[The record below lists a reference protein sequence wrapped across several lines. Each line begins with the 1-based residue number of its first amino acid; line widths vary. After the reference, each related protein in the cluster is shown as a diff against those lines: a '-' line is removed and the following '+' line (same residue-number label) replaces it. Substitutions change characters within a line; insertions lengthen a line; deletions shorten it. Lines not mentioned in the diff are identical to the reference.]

1 MKDEGLEPDVVTYGI
16 VINAYCKS
24 KKYDEVL
31 EIFRGAILAKNLKP
45 SPHIY
50 CSLIHGLDAENRL
63 NEAIDFFE
71 QSKISGFVPELPTYN
86 ALVGAL
92 CWSEWFKD
100 ACKNRRTKDA
110 YRVFQEMESKLGC
123 EPSANTYEIIVRMF
137 CSEERVDMALQ
148 VWNQMKAKGILPS
161 MHMFSSLINGLS
173 RDNKL
178 DEACAYF
185 QEMLDSGVRP
195 PGPLLGNLKQAL
207 LEAGKKELAL
217 SFGLKLDKIRK
228 TRLVI
233 E

>member
-1 MKDEGLEPDVVTYGI
+1 
-16 VINAYCKS
+16 
-24 KKYDEVL
+24 
-31 EIFRGAILAKNLKP
+31 
-45 SPHIY
+45 
-50 CSLIHGLDAENRL
+50 
-63 NEAIDFFE
+63 
-71 QSKISGFVPELPTYN
+71 
-86 ALVGAL
+86 
-92 CWSEWFKD
+92 
-100 ACKNRRTKDA
+100 
-110 YRVFQEMESKLGC
+110 MESKLGC

-173 RDNKL
+173 WDNKL

-195 PGPLLGNLKQAL
+195 PSPLFGNLKQAL